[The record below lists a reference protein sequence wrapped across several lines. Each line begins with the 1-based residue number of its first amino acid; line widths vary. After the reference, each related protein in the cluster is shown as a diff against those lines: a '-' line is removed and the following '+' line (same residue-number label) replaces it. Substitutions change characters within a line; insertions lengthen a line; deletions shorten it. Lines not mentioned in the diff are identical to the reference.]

1 MANRKSLVLVIED
14 DPAAQRFISRV
25 LELHDY
31 RVIVESEGGAG
42 LDRFTEDQPDLVL
55 LDIGLPDLDGL
66 EVCREIRAMRETP
79 IIMVTSRAADQDV
92 VRGLEPGA
100 DDYLVKPFSA
110 SELAARVMAVL
121 RRSRPLAEVAEG
133 GLQCGELLV
142 DFAARRVTRSGQVI
156 HLTPTEYSLLVVL
169 GQHAGKV
176 LTSSQI
182 PGQVWGA
189 EYASENQILRTHIG
203 RLRRKI
209 EPEPEN
215 PILILTE
222 QAVGYWL
229 NCHSPQSFSRP
240 FLEPVPARRHPPPDA
255 QRLPAQ
261 IVTLLLYS
269 TPFVIS
275 QTREIE

>member
-14 DPAAQRFISRV
+14 DPAAQRFIRRA

-92 VRGLEPGA
+92 VRGLEAGA

-182 PGQVWGA
+182 LG
-189 EYASENQILRTHIG
+189 
-203 RLRRKI
+203 
-209 EPEPEN
+209 
-215 PILILTE
+215 
-222 QAVGYWL
+222 
-229 NCHSPQSFSRP
+229 
-240 FLEPVPARRHPPPDA
+240 
-255 QRLPAQ
+255 
-261 IVTLLLYS
+261 
-269 TPFVIS
+269 
-275 QTREIE
+275 

>member
-14 DPAAQRFISRV
+14 DPAAQRFIRRV

-100 DDYLVKPFSA
+100 DDYLVNPFSA

-182 PGQVWGA
+182 LGQVWGA
-189 EYASENQILRTHIG
+189 EYASDNQILRTHIG

-229 NCHSPQSFSRP
+229 NCHSP
-240 FLEPVPARRHPPPDA
+240 
-255 QRLPAQ
+255 
-261 IVTLLLYS
+261 
-269 TPFVIS
+269 
-275 QTREIE
+275 